1 MNTVRDFLIFEIRF
15 VVEILISLLL
25 LITVTEVLL
34 GPLLMNDFY
43 LVRFVENLNN
53 TTGFIILLITLG
65 GYGWALEEQ
74 DNV

>member
-15 VVEILISLLL
+15 VVEILVSLLL

-34 GPLLMNDFY
+34 GPLLLTDFY
-43 LVRFVENLNN
+43 LVKVVENLNN
-53 TTGFIILLITLG
+53 TTGFIILLIALG

-74 DNV
+74 GNV

>member
-1 MNTVRDFLIFEIRF
+1 MNTVRDFIIFEIRF
-15 VVEILISLLL
+15 VVEILVSLLL

>member
-1 MNTVRDFLIFEIRF
+1 MNTVRDFIIFEIRF
-15 VVEILISLLL
+15 VVEILVSLLL

-34 GPLLMNDFY
+34 GPLLLTDFY
-43 LVRFVENLNN
+43 LVRLVENLNN

-74 DNV
+74 GNV

>member
-15 VVEILISLLL
+15 VVEILVSLLL

-34 GPLLMNDFY
+34 GPLLLTDFY
-43 LVRFVENLNN
+43 LVRLVENLNN

-74 DNV
+74 GNV

>member
-15 VVEILISLLL
+15 VVEILVSLLL

-34 GPLLMNDFY
+34 GPLLLTDFY
-43 LVRFVENLNN
+43 LVKVVENLNN

-74 DNV
+74 GNV

>member
-15 VVEILISLLL
+15 VVEILVSLLL

-34 GPLLMNDFY
+34 GPLLLTDFY
-43 LVRFVENLNN
+43 LVRLVENLNN

>member
-15 VVEILISLLL
+15 VVEILVSLLL

-34 GPLLMNDFY
+34 GPLLMTDFY
-43 LVRFVENLNN
+43 LVRLVENLNN

-74 DNV
+74 GNV

>member
-1 MNTVRDFLIFEIRF
+1 MNTIRDFLIFEIRF
-15 VVEILISLLL
+15 VVEILVSLLL

-34 GPLLMNDFY
+34 GPLLLTDFY
-43 LVRFVENLNN
+43 LVKVVENLNN

-74 DNV
+74 GNV